1 MAGWERLSGAGLQSN
16 GQNDQPR
23 QRQETVPGWERIVEI
38 VDVQAMRSG
47 VSKAYLRVL
56 FWIVGVIMVVA
67 MVMPMIVRFGVGMIM
82 RGRMV
87 RMRSRSFMG

>member
-1 MAGWERLSGAGLQSN
+1 MQGN

-23 QRQETVPGWERIVEI
+23 QRQETAPGWERIVEI

-47 VSKAYLRVL
+47 IAKAYLRV
-56 FWIVGVIMVVA
+56 FCWVGGVLVLVDKAGMIMVVA
-67 MVMPMIVRFGVGMIM
+67 MVVPMIVRFGMGMIM